1 MKREVSKEMSK
12 KYRYGFIGAGN
23 MGSAMISGLL
33 ESGLA
38 EKKDITFVTAHE
50 SSAKTIEDRFGI
62 TRAADAAELSK
73 NSSVIILAVKPANLS
88 DILSS
93 IREALDAE
101 SIIVSVAAGK
111 SISDIDSS
119 LQSMSVAGRLKVAR
133 AMPNTP
139 AAVGE
144 AMSAVCFNDRFS
156 DEEKETV
163 LSIFRSFGAAE
174 EIDEGLMDIV
184 TGLSGSSP
192 AFIYMLIEAMADE
205 AVRRGM
211 KRDKAYTFAAQA
223 VKGSAEMVLKTKKHP
238 GELKDQVTSPNGTTI
253 AGVCALEERGFRSAI
268 MEGID
273 AAIRRSQEM
282 SRK

>member
-1 MKREVSKEMSK
+1 MSK
-12 KYRYGFIGAGN
+12 KYKYGFIGAGN
-23 MGSAMISGLL
+23 MGSSMISGLL

-50 SSAKTIEDRFGI
+50 DSAKNTEERFGI
-62 TRAADAAELSK
+62 ERSKDAASLSK
-73 NSSVIILAVKPANLS
+73 ESKVIILAVKPAQLS
-88 DILSS
+88 DILPD
-93 IREALDAE
+93 IRESLDAE
-101 SIIVSVAAGK
+101 SIVVSVAAGK
-111 SISDIDSS
+111 SISEIDNA
-119 LQSMSVAGRLKVAR
+119 LLSMEVAGKLKVAR

-156 DEEKETV
+156 DEEKEEV
-163 LSIFRSFGAAE
+163 LSIFRSFGVAE
-174 EIDEGLMDIV
+174 EVDEGLMDTV

-205 AVRRGM
+205 AVRHGM

-238 GELKDQVTSPNGTTI
+238 GELKDQVTSPGGTTI
-253 AGVCALEERGFRSAI
+253 EGIHALEEKGFRKAI
-268 MEGID
+268 MEGIN
-273 AAIRRSQEM
+273 ASIVRSKEM
-282 SRK
+282 SQN

>member
-1 MKREVSKEMSK
+1 MSK
-12 KYRYGFIGAGN
+12 KYKYGFIGAGN

-38 EKKDITFVTAHE
+38 EKKDITFITSHE
-50 SSAKTIEDRFGI
+50 DSAKKTEDRFDI
-62 TRAADAAELSK
+62 SRSADAAALSK
-73 NSSVIILAVKPANLS
+73 ESSVIILAVKPAQLN
-88 DILSS
+88 DILSL
-93 IREALDAE
+93 IRESLDAE
-101 SIIVSVAAGK
+101 SIVVSVAAGK
-111 SISDIDSS
+111 SISDIESS
-119 LQSMSVAGRLKVAR
+119 LLSITVAGRLRVAR

-156 DEEKETV
+156 EDDKEIV

-174 EIDEGLMDIV
+174 EIDEGLMDTV

-273 AAIRRSQEM
+273 AAIRRSEEM
-282 SRK
+282 SQN

>member
-1 MKREVSKEMSK
+1 MSK
-12 KYRYGFIGAGN
+12 NYKYGFIGAGN
-23 MGSAMISGLL
+23 MGSAMISGIL
-33 ESGLA
+33 EGGLA

-50 SSAKTIEDRFGI
+50 DSANNIEERFGI
-62 TRAADAAELSK
+62 DRSKDAASLSK
-73 NSSVIILAVKPANLS
+73 ESKVIILAVKPAQLS
-88 DILSS
+88 DILPD
-93 IREALDAE
+93 IRESLDAE

-111 SISDIDSS
+111 SISEIDNA
-119 LQSMSVAGRLKVAR
+119 LLSMEVAGKLKVAR

-156 DEEKETV
+156 DEEKKEV
-163 LSIFRSFGAAE
+163 LSIFRSFGVAE
-174 EIDEGLMDIV
+174 EVDEGLMDTV

-205 AVRRGM
+205 AVRHGM

-238 GELKDQVTSPNGTTI
+238 GELKDQVTSPGGTTI
-253 AGVCALEERGFRSAI
+253 EGVRALEEKGFRKAI

-273 AAIRRSQEM
+273 AAIRRSLEM
-282 SRK
+282 SQN

>member
-1 MKREVSKEMSK
+1 MSK
-12 KYRYGFIGAGN
+12 KYKYGFIGAGN
-23 MGSAMISGLL
+23 MGSSMISGLL
-33 ESGLA
+33 ESELA

-50 SSAKTIEDRFGI
+50 DSAKNIEERFGI
-62 TRAADAAELSK
+62 ERSKDAASLSK
-73 NSSVIILAVKPANLS
+73 ESNVIILAVKPGQLS
-88 DILSS
+88 DILPD
-93 IREALDAE
+93 IRESLDAG
-101 SIIVSVAAGK
+101 SIVVSVAAGK
-111 SISDIDSS
+111 SISEIDNA
-119 LQSMSVAGRLKVAR
+119 LLSMEVAGKLKVAR

-156 DEEKETV
+156 DEEKKEV
-163 LSIFRSFGAAE
+163 LSIFRSFGVAE
-174 EIDEGLMDIV
+174 EVDEGLMDTV

-205 AVRRGM
+205 AVRHGM

-238 GELKDQVTSPNGTTI
+238 GELKDQVTSPGGTTI
-253 AGVCALEERGFRSAI
+253 EGVRALEEKGFRKAI

-273 AAIRRSQEM
+273 AAIRRSLEM
-282 SRK
+282 SQN

>member
-1 MKREVSKEMSK
+1 MKIAVLGTGKMGAAMAKGLTRDGGRIWDIVLTNTTGRLPEALSGLELPCTNSNREAV
-12 KYRYGFIGAGN
+12 IGADIVIL
-23 MGSAMISGLL
+23 AVLPQQYPDV
-33 ESGLA
+33 LA
-38 EKKDITFVTAHE
+38 EI
-50 SSAKTIEDRFGI
+50 R
-62 TRAADAAELSK
+62 DAAEPGACL
-73 NSSVIILAVKPANLS
+73 I
-88 DILSS
+88 S
-93 IREALDAE
+93 IAPGYTLEKLNALTNGRFQ
-101 SIIVSVAAGK
+101 IV
-111 SISDIDSS
+111 
-119 LQSMSVAGRLKVAR
+119 R

-139 AAVGE
+139 AAVVE

-156 DEEKETV
+156 EDDKEIV

-174 EIDEGLMDIV
+174 EIDEGLMDTV

-273 AAIRRSQEM
+273 AAIRRSEEM
-282 SRK
+282 SQN